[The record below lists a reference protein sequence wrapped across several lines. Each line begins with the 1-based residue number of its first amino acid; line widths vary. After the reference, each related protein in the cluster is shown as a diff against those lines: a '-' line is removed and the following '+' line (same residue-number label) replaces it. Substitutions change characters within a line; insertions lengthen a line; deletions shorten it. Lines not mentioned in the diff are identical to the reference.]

1 MFLQP
6 VVASSTATSTR
17 FLVVRSGRTM
27 TCRRCAS
34 VLASIPPQPSHTQQ
48 QQQQQQ
54 QERRHQNTSSGE
66 PIVTSASVPLTT
78 PSNNA
83 FHPDYIPQNVKAR
96 LTLNEIQQ
104 VLDNSRLLLNHL
116 QNEYLE
122 HHILQDTVADLAKE
136 QQALLKALHRQQ
148 EQLQQQRHQQQ
159 QDVSSSRPTDPK
171 GDKDRS

>member
-1 MFLQP
+1 MFLRP
-6 VVASSTATSTR
+6 IVASSTAGTTR
-17 FLVVRSGRTM
+17 RFAAKSVTTL

-34 VLASIPPQPSHTQQ
+34 VLASVPPQPSLNT

-54 QERRHQNTSSGE
+54 QERRQQSTSSDH

-104 VLDNSRLLLNHL
+104 VLDNSRHLLNHL

-136 QQALLKALHRQQ
+136 QQALLKALQRQQ
-148 EQLQQQRHQQQ
+148 KQLQQQQQH
-159 QDVSSSRPTDPK
+159 VSSSRRIDPK
-171 GDKDRS
+171 DDKDRS